1 MDTVKEMIDAVSLEA
16 GPIRTASHE
25 RQMSAPPPNAI
36 DPQDVQRAH
45 RELFTRLIDYNL
57 AVAEGANRNYLL
69 ATFDA
74 TFECVRKHF
83 RSVEALLA
91 QVSWPSL
98 QRHSLIHRQIAEELA
113 AYRIRLAGDD
123 PLDAV
128 ECAHVLD
135 AVLIQ
140 FIREQH
146 LFSRVYAPF
155 DHLNQPSPKE
165 QSWKT

>member
-1 MDTVKEMIDAVSLEA
+1 MGTVKELIDAVSLEA
-16 GPIRTASHE
+16 GPIRAASLGP
-25 RQMSAPPPNAI
+25 RPPAPSPI
-36 DPQDVQRAH
+36 DPEDVQRAH
-45 RELFTRLIDYNL
+45 RELFTWLTDYTL
-57 AVAEGANRNYLL
+57 AVAEGANRDHLL
-69 ATFDA
+69 AAFDA

-98 QRHSLIHRQIAEELA
+98 QRHSLIHRQIAAELA
-113 AYRIRLAGDD
+113 AYRMRLAGND

-140 FIREQH
+140 FIREQP
-146 LFSRVYAPF
+146 LFSRAYVPL
-155 DHLNQPSPKE
+155 DHLN
-165 QSWKT
+165 

>member
-16 GPIRTASHE
+16 VPIRTAPHGP
-25 RQMSAPPPNAI
+25 QPPAPSPI
-36 DPQDVQRAH
+36 DPEDLQRAH
-45 RELFTRLIDYNL
+45 RELFTWLTDYTL
-57 AVAEGANRNYLL
+57 AVAEGANRNHLL

-98 QRHSLIHRQIAEELA
+98 QRHYLIHRQIAEELA
-113 AYRIRLAGDD
+113 AYRMRLAGND

-140 FIREQH
+140 FIREQP
-146 LFSRVYAPF
+146 LFSRVYAPL
-155 DHLNQPSPKE
+155 DHLN
-165 QSWKT
+165 